1 MNNAKNVRSCEEKP
15 CFSQDLTTILDSS
28 LIIGTLRDNLY
39 NIKLVDCGEYIQVYY
54 LKNKKVKKS
63 NNDDDLNIVSL
74 SNDKVINKKVNNSFK
89 KIASKN
95 INRSKFECQRLA
107 KCNSKDWCTFITLTF
122 ADNIT
127 DISKANNEYK
137 KFIYKIKRV
146 FKEFKCL
153 CVPEFQKR
161 GAVHFHLL
169 TNISVDNEILIYKQN
184 DNKKF
189 FHIKYWNNGFDS
201 VEDVKGNMK
210 KIIGYISKYMTKDI
224 DDRLFSHHR
233 YYYTRNLKRPIINY
247 LNFDNKKHLDFY
259 NKKIINKNIIYS
271 SEYIDIFNNE
281 KIAFREFLKT
291 S

>member
-1 MNNAKNVRSCEEKP
+1 MNCIKDVRSCEEKP
-15 CFSQDLTTILDSS
+15 CFSQDLTNILDSS

-39 NIKLVDCGEYIQVYY
+39 NIKLVDCGEYVQVYY
-54 LKNKKVKKS
+54 LKNKRVKKP
-63 NNDDDLNIVSL
+63 NNDNNLNIVS
-74 SNDKVINKKVNNSFK
+74 STDDKIMNKKISNSFK
-89 KIASKN
+89 KIALKN

-122 ADNIT
+122 KDNII
-127 DISKANNEYK
+127 DLNVANNEYK
-137 KFIYKIKRV
+137 KFIYKVKRI
-146 FKEFKCL
+146 FKNFMCL

-169 TNISVDNEILIYKQN
+169 TNIAIENKDLIYNQK

-189 FHIKYWNNGFDS
+189 LHIKYWNNGFDS
-201 VEDVKGNMK
+201 VENVKGNME

-233 YYYTRNLKRPIINY
+233 YFYTRNLKRPIVNY
-247 LNFDNKKHLDFY
+247 LNFDDKKHLDFY
-259 NKKIINKNIIYS
+259 NKKIENKNIIYS

-281 KIAFREFLKT
+281 KIAFREFLKA